1 MPPSSLVAGLL
12 VHHFKGSRQCSGVRK
27 VYILQAIQD
36 LGEVWSVRGFM
47 GPTQNHQLAQVRR
60 AVGRHGLEVRPRTLH
75 REPAHG
81 SRFLLLEGYLA
92 AYDLE
97 EDHPVGV
104 NVHLLVV
111 YSAGEDLWRHPVAR
125 PCGNRHLAPFRLRR
139 LILHAGEAKVGY
151 LHQGYVLARQDGLGQ
166 QQVQGLQV
174 PVNDLW
180 VELVEV
186 VHRPSDVHA
195 HFVLLHPLQ
204 LNVIAIVQEFEAASS
219 CAEFRY
225 YAKGPLQRCYAEEPH
240 EVIVVDLGHDSNL
253 PVKGPLLLDSH
264 S

>member
-1 MPPSSLVAGLL
+1 
-12 VHHFKGSRQCSGVRK
+12 
-27 VYILQAIQD
+27 
-36 LGEVWSVRGFM
+36 M

-60 AVGRHGLEVRPRTLH
+60 AVGRHGLEVRPRALH
-75 REPAHG
+75 RKPAHG
-81 SRFLLLEGYLA
+81 SGFLLLKGYLA

-111 YSAGEDLWRHPVAR
+111 YSAGENLWCHPVAR
-125 PCGNRHLAPFRLRR
+125 PRGNGHLAPFRLGR

-151 LHQGYVLARQDGLGQ
+151 LHKGYVLARQDWLGQ

-174 PVNDLW
+174 PVNDLR
-180 VELVEV
+180 VELMEV
-186 VHRPSDVHA
+186 VHSLGDVHA

-204 LNVIAIVQEFEAASS
+204 LNVVAIVQELEAATS
-219 CAEFRY
+219 CAEFCY
-225 YAKGPLQRCYAEEPH
+225 YAKRPLQRCYAEELH
-240 EVIVVDLGHDSNL
+240 EVVVVDLRHDSNL